1 MIGLKSCLNDMLRRV
16 IVICVDQLLWEEF
29 QLESDEFLHRDQFG
43 VVRKILVEKE
53 VWDTVLSFRQY

>member
-1 MIGLKSCLNDMLRRV
+1 MLRRV

-53 VWDTVLSFRQY
+53 VWDAVLSFRQY